1 MSNQPLVSKSNFRGA
16 LVLLL
21 IIVCVFI
28 LPDIYLHFT
37 KTDDLAITELNAP
50 ERDAYIKVKK
60 NSKNKYNYRQRESR
74 FMPPPEKFNPN
85 NYSAQEWMA
94 LGLSE
99 KQANVILKFTKRKL
113 RSNEDLKKI
122 FVIDE
127 ELFDLIKDSTYYD
140 AVEEHKAF
148 DDKKEYSKEKEI
160 KRIDINTA
168 DEEELQK
175 VPGIGP
181 FFAKNIVKKRN
192 ELGGYVKKEQLLEV
206 WKVDGDKYLSWEPYL
221 SLSKTGIKYLDINKA
236 TAEEFAAHAYITWNL
251 ANSLV
256 KLRTQKGGYKKIE
269 DLKQSVLMTDE
280 LFEKLKPY
288 LKIEE

>member
-1 MSNQPLVSKSNFRGA
+1 MSNLPLLSKSNFRGA
-16 LVLLL
+16 LILLL
-21 IIVCVFI
+21 ILVCIFI
-28 LPDIYLHFT
+28 LPDIYLHFN
-37 KTDDLAITELNAP
+37 KTAELKITELNAP
-50 ERDAYIKVKK
+50 EREAYIKVKK
-60 NSKNKYNYRQRESR
+60 NSKNRYNYRQRESR

-85 NYSAQEWMA
+85 NYSVQEWMA

-122 FVIDE
+122 FVIND
-127 ELFDLIKDSTYYD
+127 ELFEIIKDSTYYD
-140 AVEEHKAF
+140 AQEEYKVV
-148 DDKKEYSKEKEI
+148 DDKKDFSKEKEI

-181 FFAKNIVKKRN
+181 FFARNIVKKRT
-192 ELGGYVKKEQLLEV
+192 ELGGYVRKEQLLEV

-221 SLSKTGIKYLDINKA
+221 FVTKTGVKYLDLNKS
-236 TAEEFAAHAYITWNL
+236 TAEEFAAHTYITWNL

-256 KLRTQKGGYKKIE
+256 KLRIQKGGFKKI
-269 DLKQSVLMTDE
+269 DDVKQSVLMTEE

-288 LKIEE
+288 FKIEE